1 MVLCCAQ
8 DRLCSFL
15 SSGGRTCPPALLSLP
30 CAHPPAGLS
39 CCCSAQSHWDRD
51 WEGSAK
57 VETLSTCQGMPG
69 EYMSPSAWDSLLP
82 LFHRTRNKN
91 CSRTSLGHF
100 SFPICFSTFLS
111 LSRSSCSPSP
121 AVSTGT
127 GWKQGSN
134 RSDRV
139 NHLLMSSV
147 PGVDGKAL
155 PCRELPWAGGNLSL
169 GELDLPLLRWYVLD
183 LLRSFL

>member
-1 MVLCCAQ
+1 
-8 DRLCSFL
+8 
-15 SSGGRTCPPALLSLP
+15 
-30 CAHPPAGLS
+30 
-39 CCCSAQSHWDRD
+39 
-51 WEGSAK
+51 
-57 VETLSTCQGMPG
+57 
-69 EYMSPSAWDSLLP
+69 MSPSAWDSLLP
-82 LFHRTRNKN
+82 PFHRTRNKN

-121 AVSTGT
+121 VVSTGT

-147 PGVDGKAL
+147 PGVDGEAL

-169 GELDLPLLRWYVLD
+169 GELDLPCFIVCAGSAHAFLVIIPKGPAEKPRSSSCTEDSPARLKSRRLRH
-183 LLRSFL
+183 R